1 MSITR
6 KDARDLTF
14 VTREQAVDTVIRL
27 MEERDELL
35 EALKAMLVE
44 KPIDELFEYAAW
56 CKKQARAAIAKA
68 EGEQK

>member
-27 MEERDELL
+27 MEERDALL
-35 EALKAMLVE
+35 EALQRVKETGVFVGAIAQEMM
-44 KPIDELFEYAAW
+44 D
-56 CKKQARAAIAKA
+56 AAIAKA
-68 EGEQK
+68 EGA